1 MLYDE
6 VAGTYSINQTKY
18 VKDMC
23 NKFLP
28 KGSVG
33 VKTPMTDVNL
43 SNDMCPK
50 SESETL
56 SMKDIPYKAG
66 IGVYCGWW
74 QGHVLTLRTRFKHV
88 QDTVSILDLCIGKQ
102 FCV

>member
-1 MLYDE
+1 MLYNE

-50 SESETL
+50 SESEIL
-56 SMKDIPYKAG
+56 SMKDIQGRYRVSTVAG
-66 IGVYCGWW
+66 GRDTY
-74 QGHVLTLRTRFKHV
+74 GHCVLG
-88 QDTVSILDLCIGKQ
+88 SNMC
-102 FCV
+102 